1 MMNTHELVAAA
12 AAIAGSLT
20 ARSFDTGVMSSQR
33 VEEIART
40 AVEMALEIEKQ
51 ARKSQTR

>member
-1 MMNTHELVAAA
+1 MNTHELVAAA

-20 ARSFDTGVMSSQR
+20 ARSFDTGIMSSQR
-33 VEEIART
+33 VEEIARM

>member
-1 MMNTHELVAAA
+1 MNTHELVAAA
-12 AAIAGSLT
+12 AAIAGPLT
-20 ARSFDTGVMSSQR
+20 QRSFETGNIDPAR

-40 AVEMALEIEKQ
+40 AVEVVLEIEKQ